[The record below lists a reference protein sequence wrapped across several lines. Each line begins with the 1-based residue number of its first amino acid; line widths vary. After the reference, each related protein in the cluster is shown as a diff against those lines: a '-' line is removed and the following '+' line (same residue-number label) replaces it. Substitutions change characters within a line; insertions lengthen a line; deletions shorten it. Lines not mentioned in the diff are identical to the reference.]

1 MVHNLSEQNSIFSQF
16 IAEIR
21 DVDIQQDSMRFRR
34 NIERIGEILAYE
46 LSQKL
51 DYYEEEVFTPLGI
64 AKENLIK
71 EQPVV
76 ASILRAG
83 LPLHNGILN
92 MFDQAENAFIS
103 AYRKEHKDGSFEVHV
118 DYLASPDIEDKV
130 LILADPMLAT
140 GRSMELVYKALLSK
154 GKPKQIII
162 VSVIASK
169 IAIELLKSKLP
180 KNTKFFIGAI
190 DDELTAQSYIVPGLG
205 DAGDLAFGQKS

>member
-1 MVHNLSEQNSIFSQF
+1 MVLNLSEQNSIFNQF

-21 DVDIQQDSMRFRR
+21 DVDIQQDSMRFRK

-46 LSQKL
+46 LSKNL
-51 DYYEEEVFTPLGI
+51 EYYEQEVFTPLGI

-140 GRSMELVYKALLSK
+140 GRSMELVYKAMLQK
-154 GKPKQIII
+154 GTPKQIHV

-169 IAIELLKSKLP
+169 LGIEHIKTRLP
-180 KNTKFFIGAI
+180 KNTKIWVGAI